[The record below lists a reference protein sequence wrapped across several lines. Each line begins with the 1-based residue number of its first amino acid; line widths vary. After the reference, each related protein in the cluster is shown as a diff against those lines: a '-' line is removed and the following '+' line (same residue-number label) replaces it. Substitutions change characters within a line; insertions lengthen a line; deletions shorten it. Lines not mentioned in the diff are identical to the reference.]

1 MTKFLA
7 EVTGRARSGVLLRPE
22 LLLLG
27 GGRGGRVDHWQQGP
41 YWNIRDSYTGGGLGL
56 SPGARFPPDRGCEIW
71 DSLG

>member
-27 GGRGGRVDHWQQGP
+27 GGRGGGWTIGNKDLIG
-41 YWNIRDSYTGGGLGL
+41 TL
-56 SPGARFPPDRGCEIW
+56 EIHIQEEV
-71 DSLG
+71 